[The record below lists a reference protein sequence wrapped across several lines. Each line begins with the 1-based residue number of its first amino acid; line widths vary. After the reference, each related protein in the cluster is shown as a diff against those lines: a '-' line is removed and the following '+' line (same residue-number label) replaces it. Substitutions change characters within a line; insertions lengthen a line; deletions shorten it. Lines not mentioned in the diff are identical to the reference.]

1 MANAYT
7 PPEGAAAQKRA
18 EAKKLTTA
26 GVIVGGLGLAGIVVS
41 TVLNLLFLGIIG
53 GPLGSLSWLAVLGG
67 GGLFVYGYL
76 QMKSVHETRA

>member
-26 GVIVGGLGLAGIVVS
+26 GVIVGGLGFAGIVVS
-41 TVLNLLFLGIIG
+41 AVLNLLFLGIIG
-53 GPLGSLSWLAVLGG
+53 GPIASLGWLAVLVG
-67 GGLFVYGYL
+67 GGLFAYGFF
-76 QMKSVHETRA
+76 QIKSVHETRT